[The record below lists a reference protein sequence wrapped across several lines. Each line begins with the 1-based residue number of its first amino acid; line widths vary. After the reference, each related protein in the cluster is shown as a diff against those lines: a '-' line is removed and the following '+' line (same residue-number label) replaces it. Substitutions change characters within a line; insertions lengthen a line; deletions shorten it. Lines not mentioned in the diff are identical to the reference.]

1 MKRTALWRGSL
12 IACAPFDG
20 LDVGVPRRRRVTRLI
35 QADGLVRLTFE
46 GRALPEPARCPR
58 PARKPPVPPDEPAVA
73 PLRRPETPAAWDRR
87 AGRTSRPWRR
97 RAASDHRRPARRGTR
112 SPRPGR

>member
-1 MKRTALWRGSL
+1 MKRTALWWGSL
-12 IACAPFDG
+12 IACAPFGG

-58 PARKPPVPPDEPAVA
+58 PVRKPPVPPDEPVVA
-73 PLRRPETPAAWDRR
+73 PPRHQATPTAWDRR
-87 AGRTSRPWRR
+87 GRRTRQPSRR
-97 RAASDHRRPARRGTR
+97 RAASDHRPPTR
-112 SPRPGR
+112 